1 MICWFVS
8 LLMKDA
14 YLSVMCKNNN
24 EILCVRVVVKWKN
37 GLFHGMCFI
46 FSLLVSLIWLENKF
60 QLQVQYQVEK
70 RLPKFGT
77 LYNDGLCVVKWK
89 DIITLPKS
97 KETQFSFHFLVN
109 KPVRLWVIPIRAM
122 SNKSMKYRLL
132 RYVNMSDDLTGVVYA
147 YQYVIQNVVVQ

>member
-1 MICWFVS
+1 MAGDLLIRILVEDSHLS
-8 LLMKDA
+8 LC
-14 YLSVMCKNNN
+14 YVKNDN
-24 EILCVRVVVKWKN
+24 ENVCAGVVVKWKN
-37 GLFHGMCFI
+37 GLFHGVCF
-46 FSLLVSLIWLENKF
+46 FFLLPVSLIRLENKF

-109 KPVRLWVIPIRAM
+109 KPKR
-122 SNKSMKYRLL
+122 
-132 RYVNMSDDLTGVVYA
+132 
-147 YQYVIQNVVVQ
+147 